1 MEKYEIKNR
10 LLTVKELAN
19 YLQLA
24 EQTIYN
30 KCGKNAKHPLPIKSI
45 RIGRK
50 LRFRLSDV
58 DKYIESL

>member
-1 MEKYEIKNR
+1 VENFEIKNR
-10 LLTVKELAN
+10 LLTAKELAN
-19 YLQLA
+19 YLHYA

-30 KCGKNAKHPLPIKSI
+30 KCSKNAKHPLPIKPI

-58 DKYIESL
+58 EKYIESL